1 MVEEPV
7 LRPAQPAD
15 FTFCERTYFAGMAAI
30 IETLRLDM
38 ARQRDSF
45 RQQWQLSSSARLA
58 GIKHWRLSRCD
69 DMPTPA
75 YGVRQ
80 DPGRNASAIRA
91 ESQAAVR
98 RVAPPVNGQVMTVN
112 SIAAVVP
119 VHVRGGGL
127 RPIRRRRRRA
137 RYGDRRNGTRR

>member
-38 ARQRDSF
+38 ARQRDS
-45 RQQWQLSSSARLA
+45 
-58 GIKHWRLSRCD
+58 
-69 DMPTPA
+69 
-75 YGVRQ
+75 
-80 DPGRNASAIRA
+80 
-91 ESQAAVR
+91 
-98 RVAPPVNGQVMTVN
+98 
-112 SIAAVVP
+112 
-119 VHVRGGGL
+119 GGGL